1 MKRNRF
7 RGALAALAIGAL
19 ALTCL
24 PTETTTA
31 AFTASADAPGGAVT
45 TATATLP
52 PLSGVQALHDSAGGV
67 ILSWDENA
75 FSGDPDRYVIERT
88 VNGVTTLVDG
98 GDGMVREHSAAPPL
112 TTSRAVITQLSA
124 QIYNTCG
131 LAAGDVYCWGN
142 ALDEFQPRR
151 IPTRVGGVL
160 ADLTVSKVSLGHF
173 FACAIAEGEAY
184 CWGRGMQGQ
193 LGHGVFSGSVLP
205 VKVGGALAGKT
216 VTDIAAGREYACA
229 IADARAYCWGAGVD
243 GNLGDGSTLKRASP
257 VAVGGAL
264 ADADV
269 THISAGVSTCAIAD
283 GDGYCWGDNYYGT
296 VGNGRGGAGRDELLP
311 STVSRYDA
319 LRWGQQFTAIAAGG
333 THTCAIADGSVYCW
347 GSNLHGQLGDGTQT
361 DDRYPVATDMTGA
374 LEGRT
379 VSSLTVGESS
389 SCVLTNDD
397 AAFCWGRNAS
407 GALGD
412 QTTTSRSLPT
422 AVTAVTGPIRI
433 IAVGADHACAAVLYV
448 NCWGGSFNLGTGETS
463 GRLTAAPIHTGDLE
477 IASCGTRWRPLHE
490 PRRCGAPIGT
500 EFPGFIDD
508 VRVPGP
514 CASGWLAVPD
524 GLCAPGPAIPVSY
537 RVWYEKGWSS
547 PHAPAVVTWRWWWLW
562 E

>member
-229 IADARAYCWGAGVD
+229 IADARAYCWGGRSRRQPGGWLHPQARVSGRR
-243 GNLGDGSTLKRASP
+243 GWRTGGCRRHPHLGGRLDVRDRRRRRVLLGRQLLRHCGQRQGRRRPRRTPPERGLPLRRAQVGAAVHRDRRGRDAHLRHRRRQRVLLGKQCP
-257 VAVGGAL
+257 RAVG
-264 ADADV
+264 
-269 THISAGVSTCAIAD
+269 
-283 GDGYCWGDNYYGT
+283 
-296 VGNGRGGAGRDELLP
+296 
-311 STVSRYDA
+311 
-319 LRWGQQFTAIAAGG
+319 
-333 THTCAIADGSVYCW
+333 
-347 GSNLHGQLGDGTQT
+347 
-361 DDRYPVATDMTGA
+361 
-374 LEGRT
+374 
-379 VSSLTVGESS
+379 
-389 SCVLTNDD
+389 
-397 AAFCWGRNAS
+397 
-407 GALGD
+407 
-412 QTTTSRSLPT
+412 
-422 AVTAVTGPIRI
+422 
-433 IAVGADHACAAVLYV
+433 
-448 NCWGGSFNLGTGETS
+448 
-463 GRLTAAPIHTGDLE
+463 
-477 IASCGTRWRPLHE
+477 
-490 PRRCGAPIGT
+490 
-500 EFPGFIDD
+500 
-508 VRVPGP
+508 
-514 CASGWLAVPD
+514 
-524 GLCAPGPAIPVSY
+524 
-537 RVWYEKGWSS
+537 
-547 PHAPAVVTWRWWWLW
+547 
-562 E
+562 